1 MQGTGYSI
9 MSLSPEVRRKPTS
22 LTRISS
28 GDVLR
33 RARRRVI
40 TFIPQNDITLEGHTC
55 LLTFLAARLSLAQHG
70 LLRLSQHLLQFPLLL
85 PPPNVSGSP
94 PQLTP
99 LKVTLRVLRAPS
111 PSSFPRW
118 STRSSSRLSV
128 ALVVPTTT
136 ISQQAP
142 VLRSPVSS
150 RSSPARPFSSS
161 AQPVV
166 SVRAPCPPQRVARA
180 TVTAVPPTCPPP
192 SPQASCSASTL
203 FGRRTPA

>member
-1 MQGTGYSI
+1 

-40 TFIPQNDITLEGHTC
+40 TFIPQNDITLEGHIC
-55 LLTFLAARLSLAQHG
+55 LLIFLAARLSLAQHG
-70 LLRLSQHLLQFPLLL
+70 LLRLLQHLLQFPLLHL
-85 PPPNVSGSP
+85 PLFVSGSP
-94 PQLTP
+94 PQLTA
-99 LKVTLRVLRAPS
+99 LTVTLRVLRAPLLS
-111 PSSFPRW
+111 LFPHW
-118 STRSSSRLSV
+118 STRLSSRSSV

-136 ISQQAP
+136 IWQQVP

-166 SVRAPCPPQRVARA
+166 SV
-180 TVTAVPPTCPPP
+180 T
-192 SPQASCSASTL
+192 
-203 FGRRTPA
+203 TP

>member
-70 LLRLSQHLLQFPLLL
+70 LLRLSQHLLQFPLLHL
-85 PPPNVSGSP
+85 PPSASTQARPPPTTSSP
-94 PQLTP
+94 VPTQ
-99 LKVTLRVLRAPS
+99 VLRALS
-111 PSSFPRW
+111 PSSFPSW
-118 STRSSSRLSV
+118 STRSSSRSSA

-136 ISQQAP
+136 ISQQVPA
-142 VLRSPVSS
+142 LRSPVAS

-166 SVRAPCPPQRVARA
+166 SV
-180 TVTAVPPTCPPP
+180 T
-192 SPQASCSASTL
+192 
-203 FGRRTPA
+203 TP